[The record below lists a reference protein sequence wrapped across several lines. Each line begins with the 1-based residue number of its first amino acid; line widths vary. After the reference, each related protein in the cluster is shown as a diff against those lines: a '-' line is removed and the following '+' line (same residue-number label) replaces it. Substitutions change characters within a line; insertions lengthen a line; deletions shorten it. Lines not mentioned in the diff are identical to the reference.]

1 MKNENDL
8 IEQLPGLDLP
18 RVARV
23 IGLEA
28 TIQLAK
34 AFRGTYLYMHALD
47 DFEREMR
54 DRHIREEYDKEQ
66 TPKKVAK
73 LAIKNKLTERQI
85 YNILGKSPALD
96 DLPTLFNLLK

>member
-28 TIQLAK
+28 TILLAR
-34 AFRGTYLYMHALD
+34 AFRGTYLYMHELD
-47 DFEREMR
+47 GFDREIR
-54 DRHIREEYDKEQ
+54 DRCIREEYDKEQ
-66 TPKKVAK
+66 TTKKVSK
-73 LAIKNKLTERQI
+73 LAIKNNLTERQI
-85 YNILGKSPALD
+85 YNILGKAPAQD
-96 DLPTLFNLLK
+96 DLPTLFNFLK